1 MAAVLAAI
9 VGDNKIAVTDNH
21 SFVLPSVRETRG
33 LRAFHARRQ
42 TDPSTT
48 VGSFKLYRRG
58 SLGVPR
64 LADSICSE
72 FVISIS
78 GFLPSD
84 PLLER
89 IISQT
94 SPKLATPSLHVVGL
108 NDVIVIPEK
117 SELLISVSD
126 KEATRV
132 ERHEGGS

>member
-9 VGDNKIAVTDNH
+9 VGDNKIAVPDNH

-42 TDPSTT
+42 TDSSTT
-48 VGSFKLYRRG
+48 VGSLYRRG
-58 SLGVPR
+58 SLGVPHH
-64 LADSICSE
+64 ADSICSE

-89 IISQT
+89 IISHT

-108 NDVIVIPEK
+108 NDVIVIPER